1 MIIKI
6 KYITERDIRERI
18 YKKKMSNINLDRKE
32 KNEELVWERG
42 RSILGIF
49 LLMQ

>member
-1 MIIKI
+1 MIIK
-6 KYITERDIRERI
+6 KYITETDIRERI
-18 YKKKMSNINLDRKE
+18 KKKWIDIHLDRKE
-32 KNEELVWERG
+32 QNEELIWEGG